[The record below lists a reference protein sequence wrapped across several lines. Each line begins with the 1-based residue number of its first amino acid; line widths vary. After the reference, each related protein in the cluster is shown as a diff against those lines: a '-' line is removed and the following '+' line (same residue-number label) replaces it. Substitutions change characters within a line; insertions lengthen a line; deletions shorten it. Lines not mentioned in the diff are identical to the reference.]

1 MDKNITIKASL
12 DNSQFDQQIKQ
23 MEQKLTQMKK
33 TSDIYSQASKSTGTL
48 GENTKAFFGDFN
60 RDSINRL
67 REMFNQNNQKLMSE
81 AKDLQNKQKELSK
94 LQSIEKVLNQNQADR
109 LKMLKQEVET
119 IKQRNQLLV
128 TEQTMIQKAAT
139 QIGAEAKDFGNP
151 PTTKQ
156 APTGA
161 DANSM
166 FKKLLYGVSVNAIV
180 QGALDAGRYVIERD
194 RKLMSEQAQG
204 VGIATK
210 VAKQFYAG
218 QGTDMAFWM
227 PEKLKAMAMAQ
238 KEQSRASKWDWAK
251 LGGAAVGGA
260 TVGAGVGG
268 STLGAATLGVG
279 ALPGAIIGGVM
290 GGIGGL
296 GTAMLS
302 SDKLKA
308 RVFDQPMYRA
318 MQSKEGMQ
326 KYEQNESSLQALDPN
341 HLLARNYWNENG
353 QNLYGMQRQLG
364 ATEKGFFGGK
374 GDKPWLSKQ
383 IGVSGTNQETIQ
395 DTLSQM
401 LGAGGTTQGANQL
414 TGISARFGQR
424 FFQENAGQVMGRLT
438 SGGIGQGMGGEA
450 FDTKMTDSYKRLMS
464 EAVKIGVDLS
474 TMPRELE
481 RFTDITS
488 QMIAQT
494 GNEGVGSLLSA
505 AMPGTSQLAMQS
517 GQSAVQD
524 LSSRLGS
531 GEGFEGQL
539 GYGALNETK
548 DLSRLS
554 VNEKQLLNSLPLDQI
569 TADNPLL
576 QSAANKLGK
585 PIDTIVEQALTAAKE
600 KVAISTGAEEAL
612 NQWGAA
618 TKGMKGKDIGQFIKA
633 GGETGQYITA
643 ASEYFSTGRGPS
655 GKNWNKDLAATNL
668 GARVLD
674 GSASEMAYYGQGS
687 EASKIL
693 GGDLKGGVGAEEARA
708 RGTAQSAG
716 LEASAKYLDE
726 FRKAAQNT
734 TATTVAFSAAFAELS
749 KIVKNGG
756 EAFEAYNKLLKK
768 YSEAIINENLI
779 NTNPTSKSGKWGR

>member
-109 LKMLKQEVET
+109 LKMLKQEVEL
-119 IKQRNQLLV
+119 IKQKNQVLV

-139 QIGAEAKDFGNP
+139 QMGAEAKDFGNP
-151 PTTKQ
+151 PNPKQ
-156 APTGA
+156 APSNA
-161 DANSM
+161 DAGSM
-166 FKKLLYGVSVNAIV
+166 FKQLLKGVSVGAIV

-218 QGTDMAFWM
+218 QGTDTAFWM
-227 PEKLKAMAMAQ
+227 PENLKAIQMAQ
-238 KEQSRASKWDWAK
+238 KEQGRASKWDWAK
-251 LGGAAVGGA
+251 LAGAAGTGA
-260 TVGAGVGG
+260 VIGG
-268 STLGAATLGVG
+268 SSAGAATLGVG
-279 ALPGAIIGGVM
+279 ALPGAIIGG
-290 GGIGGL
+290 IAGL
-296 GTAMLS
+296 GTALLS

-318 MQSKEGMQ
+318 MMSKEGMQ
-326 KYEQNESSLQALDPN
+326 KYEQNLSAQQALDPN
-341 HLLARNYWNENG
+341 RLLGRNYWNENN

-364 ATEKGFFGGK
+364 STEKGFFGG
-374 GDKPWLSKQ
+374 GGNKPWLSNQ
-383 IGVSGTNQETIQ
+383 IGASGTNQETIQ

-438 SGGIGQGMGGEA
+438 SGGVGQGMGGEA

-494 GNEGVGSLLSA
+494 GNENVSTLLSA
-505 AMPGTSQLAMQS
+505 AMPGTSQLSMQS
-517 GQSAVQD
+517 GKGALESFSNRV
-524 LSSRLGS
+524 SS
-531 GEGFEGQL
+531 GESWEGQM
-539 GYGALNETK
+539 GWSFMQQS
-548 DLSRLS
+548 DVLSPLS
-554 VNEKQLLNSLPLDQI
+554 VNMKQAINQLPPEQL
-569 TADNPLL
+569 TADNPFL
-576 QSAANKLGK
+576 QSVSSKLGI
-585 PIDTIVEQALTAAKE
+585 PIDNLLDELQNKFKYQSTRSEGAEQAIGKVGQMMKGKTPQQFRQMIKSGEDKGAFAEAIAEQGATGTGYEGVKLGERGLADISLLTKVQSGEAFE
-600 KVAISTGAEEAL
+600 KGGTGITPEVDKMFGGGLRGGAGAEEA
-612 NQWGAA
+612 
-618 TKGMKGKDIGQFIKA
+618 KA
-633 GGETGQYITA
+633 
-643 ASEYFSTGRGPS
+643 R
-655 GKNWNKDLAATNL
+655 
-668 GARVLD
+668 
-674 GSASEMAYYGQGS
+674 
-687 EASKIL
+687 
-693 GGDLKGGVGAEEARA
+693 GVGQA
-708 RGTAQSAG
+708 AG
-716 LEASAKYLDE
+716 LEASAKYLDD
-726 FRKAAQNT
+726 FKKAAQST
-734 TATTVAFSAAFAELS
+734 TASSVEFAAALEKLTKAVKDGGS
-749 KIVKNGG
+749 MMHEYQLLLERYKNGMQT
-756 EAFEAYNKLLKK
+756 KV
-768 YSEAIINENLI
+768 LI
-779 NTNPTSKSGKWGR
+779 DSSPVGASGKW